1 MTGAVER
8 KGEKMKKLTVDD
20 ATKEELIQYF
30 FQPEGFGG
38 GHRIGASVDRFLIW
52 LQQKRTGEFITA
64 QEQTIDASQKALH
77 EYIQFVKE
85 ANEEPDIDKKLT
97 LFEKANK
104 AYDRYEKANKA
115 YDSLDKKIMQS
126 V

>member
-1 MTGAVER
+1 MSHADDTR
-8 KGEKMKKLTVDD
+8 GEKMKRLTVDD

-38 GHRIGASVDRFLIW
+38 GYRIPAMVDQFLIW
-52 LQQKRTGEFITA
+52 LQQKRTGELITA

-85 ANEEPDIDKKLT
+85 ANEEPDIDRKLT

-115 YDSLDKKIMQS
+115 YDRLDKKIMQS
-126 V
+126 M

>member
-1 MTGAVER
+1 MAEQR
-8 KGEKMKKLTVDD
+8 LTVDD

-38 GHRIGASVDRFLIW
+38 GYRIPAMVDQFLLW
-52 LQQKRTGEFITA
+52 LQQKRTGELIAA

-77 EYIQFVKE
+77 EYLQFVKE
-85 ANEEPDIDKKLT
+85 ANEEPDIDRKLT

-104 AYDRYEKANKA
+104 AYDRYEKANEA
-115 YDSLDKKIMQS
+115 YDRLDKKIMQS
-126 V
+126 MREENR

>member
-1 MTGAVER
+1 MA
-8 KGEKMKKLTVDD
+8 KKRLTVDD

-38 GHRIGASVDRFLIW
+38 GYRIPAMVDKFLIW
-52 LQQKRTGEFITA
+52 LQQKRTGELITA
-64 QEQTIDASQKALH
+64 QEQTIDASKKALR

-85 ANEEPDIDKKLT
+85 ANDEPDIDRKLT

-115 YDSLDKKIMQS
+115 YDRLDKKIMQS
-126 V
+126 M